1 VPLVGGRDLQV
12 TMPRNWQRRA
22 QVAISYNVPI
32 RAPVARG
39 TTVGQIS
46 ISGDG
51 VPDLTMP
58 LLAGAD
64 VDRLGLPGRALAVL
78 SHYVVGG

>member
-1 VPLVGGRDLQV
+1 VPLVGGRDLLV

-22 QVAISYNVPI
+22 QVAVQYDTPI
-32 RAPVARG
+32 HAPIARG
-39 TTVGQIS
+39 ATLGRLA

-51 VPDLTMP
+51 VPNVTMP